1 MLKQSEEEMKQID
14 DFINRLKKPLSVV
27 IPIDFYRNSE
37 IETKEY
43 NKTILS

>member
-27 IPIDFYRNSE
+27 IPNDFYRNAK
-37 IETKEY
+37 IEAKKY
-43 NKTILS
+43 DKTILS